1 MAGGGREIERK
12 FLVVRD
18 RLPPLPRGRR
28 LVQGYLAQQPTVR
41 VRIADDE
48 APDAKA
54 WLTIK
59 GPGLIDRPELEYTI
73 PVDDARVLL
82 GMAHAKLAK
91 TRHEIEHAGKVWELD
106 VFEDSLAGLLLAEIE
121 LSTIDEPF
129 EPPAWVGREVS
140 ADPRY
145 TNGAL
150 ARGQR
155 IPDA

>member
-1 MAGGGREIERK
+1 MAANGREIERK

-18 RLPPLPRGRR
+18 RVPPLPRGRR

-41 VRIADDE
+41 VRIADDG
-48 APDAKA
+48 APDAQA

-59 GPGLIDRPELEYTI
+59 GPGLIDRPELEYSI
-73 PVDDARVLL
+73 PVADARILL
-82 GMAHAKLAK
+82 GMAHAKLEKA
-91 TRHEIEHAGKVWELD
+91 RYEVEHAGKTWELD
-106 VFEDSLAGLLLAEIE
+106 VFEGPLDGLLLAEIE
-121 LSTIDEPF
+121 LSAIDEPF
-129 EPPAWVGREVS
+129 EAPPWVGREVS

-155 IPDA
+155 IP